1 MIRFVFAALA
11 LGLLAGCADKLLSDD
26 RIRDNT
32 AMALGQPASA
42 VTIADRRY
50 DGATNTYYTARTPR
64 GSYNCMIN
72 GGSIMA
78 MGMTNPPQC
87 APLGSPIPAMSFG
100 R

>member
-1 MIRFVFAALA
+1 MHHTP
-11 LGLLAGCADKLLSDD
+11 DKLLSDN

-42 VTIADRRY
+42 VTISGRRY

-72 GGSIMA
+72 GASIMA
-78 MGMTNPPQC
+78 MDMTNPPQC
-87 APLGSPIPAMSFG
+87 APLGSPVQAMSFG